1 MIRTVF
7 LDLDDTLLDFTRTE
21 AEAIGRVFR
30 RMGLP
35 SDGEVIARYHAINAR
50 QWALLEEGQVTR
62 EQLMTRR
69 FDLLFAELGVSASSR
84 QVCDAYEGELG
95 KLCLLLPGARELLQ
109 TLAPRYELYVA
120 SNGESAVQRG
130 RLRQGGLE
138 RYFRGVFIS
147 EEVGADKPAP
157 AFFRACV
164 AASPGFDPAAAI
176 MVGDS
181 LTSDIRGG
189 RNAGIRTCWFNRL
202 GRPAGEVRPD
212 WEITALDQLMPL
224 LEQL

>member
-50 QWALLEEGQVTR
+50 QWALLEEGRVTR

-84 QVCDAYEGELG
+84 QACDAYEGELG
-95 KLCLLLPGARELLQ
+95 KLCLLLPGARKLLE

-157 AFFRACV
+157 AFFRACF
-164 AASPGFDPAAAI
+164 AAIPGFDPAAAI